1 MVSAPLV
8 VEPFGPGSSLARG
21 AGAGVGAAT
30 VAGSGFLPI
39 ATGAGAGT
47 GVGAGLVMGLAAGFT
62 GALAAGLAGALATG
76 FFTMGLALLAGLAGV
91 GDFFTL
97 VAIFFAAPFLG
108 VGLFAIS

>member
-39 ATGAGAGT
+39 ATWAGAGT
-47 GVGAGLVMGLAAGFT
+47 GFGAGLVMGLAAGFR
-62 GALAAGLAGALATG
+62 GALATG
-76 FFTMGLALLAGLAGV
+76 FFTTGLALLAGLAGV